1 MCFRGG
7 GKGGRGG
14 GGGGAL
20 PINLSPSLSL
30 AFFPAPSK
38 RRRFCPEGLW
48 QHASAVYAAVC
59 APLWPCTQHAHCPA
73 WATAPRLYLCRSC
86 LIRTPGTSTPWARA
100 SSPRH
105 GPAPR
110 PPPCDLACKP
120 QWRRR
125 RGHLT
130 QPVAPPC
137 ALCVPRPPG
146 SCSHQPCMA
155 LSACRRRHTH
165 RATRRAADARERP
178 PPCRMRRPPGT
189 QASTEVRRAAEVQPP
204 GCCVS
209 FTRQHAAAQPSRLCP
224 RRRRRLSAWRRLV
237 QALATAGA
245 APRRACAVCCVRGT
259 ACVGGTRTR
268 QRLRCLSPPRKRPRC
283 CNTLRTLLRLAGA

>member
-1 MCFRGG
+1 MHRCG
-7 GKGGRGG
+7 
-14 GGGGAL
+14 
-20 PINLSPSLSL
+20 
-30 AFFPAPSK
+30 
-38 RRRFCPEGLW
+38 
-48 QHASAVYAAVC
+48 
-59 APLWPCTQHAHCPA
+59 HAHNTR
-73 WATAPRLYLCRSC
+73 TARPGPLRLVHR
-86 LIRTPGTSTPWARA
+86 LIRTPGTTPWARA

-204 GCCVS
+204 GLARCCVS

-245 APRRACAVCCVRGT
+245 APRRACARAVCGARPVLAARGRDRGSGVCHHHERDPVAAT
-259 ACVGGTRTR
+259 PCA
-268 QRLRCLSPPRKRPRC
+268 LC
-283 CNTLRTLLRLAGA
+283 CS